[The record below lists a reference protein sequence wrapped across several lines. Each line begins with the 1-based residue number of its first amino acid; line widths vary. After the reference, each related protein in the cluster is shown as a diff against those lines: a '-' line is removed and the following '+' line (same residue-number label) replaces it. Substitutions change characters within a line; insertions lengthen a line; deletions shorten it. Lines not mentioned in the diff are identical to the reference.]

1 MLITTSRKPGQKT
14 RTFAKVLGNFMNWEY
29 VSRGKANVKDF
40 EGKLALVGEK
50 GGNPSSLR
58 IYAEGKQYLLSFNVG
73 EIKKLDMDHSPV
85 IFSGKPPFNPTIMD
99 AISSETRI
107 NFDSPKK
114 VLVTSSDGWTLDF
127 RYNKKSVFKLK
138 LFRVDEE
145 RNES

>member
-1 MLITTSRKPGQKT
+1 MLVTTSRKPSQKT
-14 RTFAKVLGNFMNWEY
+14 RTFAKVMAKFMNWEY
-29 VSRGKANVKDF
+29 VSRGKANIKDF

-58 IYAEGKQYLLSFNVG
+58 IYTTGKQYDLSFNVG
-73 EIKKLDMDHSPV
+73 EIKKIDLDQSPV
-85 IFSGKPPFNPTIMD
+85 IFRGKTPFNPTILD

-114 VLVTSSDGWTLDF
+114 VLVTSSDGWVLDF
-127 RYNKKSVFKLK
+127 RYHLESIFKLK

-145 RNES
+145 